1 MKKYQVFKHPDNRLE
16 AVKTGFSFPGLIFG
30 FFWLF
35 WHKMWMWGGIAAF
48 VSLIAYFILPSPAGY
63 IYGVPYGHSFGLAD
77 LINIVIQVI
86 IGVLGNEL
94 RSSSLRERGFD
105 LVKIV
110 KAATPD
116 DAKAKYL
123 REPGDPDEFT
133 PSFML

>member
-77 LINIVIQVI
+77 LINIVIQV
-86 IGVLGNEL
+86 VLRRLYCEFFLNA
-94 RSSSLRERGFD
+94 RESD
-105 LVKIV
+105 SINLPIK
-110 KAATPD
+110 
-116 DAKAKYL
+116 
-123 REPGDPDEFT
+123 
-133 PSFML
+133 